1 MTHAEFLAAK
11 AALYEEYKNSTS
23 ESAGGGIV
31 SINCISWKEI
41 EEFIKPTCPIIYDQ
55 WGGDTGRRS
64 WSSKWNTLW
73 TTGDSI
79 HHAYDGNITVYPI
92 VIKPDNYP
100 TVTFYQD
107 NSTQYVKN
115 SVYPLNVMDKT
126 RQYGRQDYANDYPN
140 LFRPCFRIVDR
151 R

>member
-1 MTHAEFLAAK
+1 M
-11 AALYEEYKNSTS
+11 KNIKIPPPQVRG
-23 ESAGGGIV
+23 GGGIV

-55 WGGDTGRRS
+55 WGGDTGRRG
-64 WSSKWNTLW
+64 WSDKYNTLW
-73 TTGDSI
+73 TTADSI
-79 HHAYDGNITVYPI
+79 HYVYEGNTIVYPI
-92 VIKPDNYP
+92 LLLLSSYTTI
-100 TVTFYQD
+100 TFYQD

-115 SVYPLNVMDKT
+115 SVYPSYVVDKT
-126 RQYGRQDYANDYPN
+126 KQYGRDYVSSDQPH